1 MKAERS
7 EYGEFSGLIGR
18 LVRNLSLLERDQKI
32 CCGTTMSQCYTI
44 ETLAQKGTLP
54 MNELSQHMGVTIST
68 MTRVVDVLV
77 RDGVVSRGSNPKD
90 RRQVCIGLTDKGNDL
105 ARQLEGCSDEY
116 SKQIL
121 NEVPPEHR
129 EGVLKSLRLI
139 ADATDKVRCEQG
151 KCSS

>member
-1 MKAERS
+1 MKPESS
-7 EYGEFSGLIGR
+7 EYGEFSGLIGHLIR
-18 LVRNLSLLERDQKI
+18 SLSLLERDQKI

-44 ETLAQKGTLP
+44 ETLAQKGTLS
-54 MNELSQHMGVTIST
+54 MNELAQHMGVTIST

-90 RRQVCIGLTDKGNDL
+90 RRQVRIGLTDKGNDL

-121 NEVPPEHR
+121 NQVPPEHR
-129 EGVLKSLRLI
+129 GGVLKSLRLI
-139 ADATDKVRCEQG
+139 ADAIDKVRCEHS
-151 KCSS
+151 KRPS

>member
-1 MKAERS
+1 MKSKSS
-7 EYGEFSGLIGR
+7 EWGEFSTLIAR
-18 LVRNLSLLERDQKI
+18 LIRNLSLLERDEKV

-44 ETLAQKGTLP
+44 ETLAQKGTLS
-54 MNELSQHMGVTIST
+54 MNELSQHMGVTVST

-77 RDGVVSRGSNPKD
+77 RDEVVSRSSSPRD
-90 RRQVCIGLTDKGNDL
+90 RRKVCIGLTDKGNGL

-121 NEVPPEHR
+121 NQVPSEHR
-129 EGVLKSLRLI
+129 GGVLKSLRLI
-139 ADATDKVRCEQG
+139 ADAIDKVRSEHG